1 MGSRGVLRKGTPAC
15 PRAKSS
21 SPSNALPSL
30 DCAHMAKRIAILV
43 FDGFSLVEA
52 STIAE
57 VFRLADEIE
66 GERMRVAPAP
76 PGRTDAGADAPNPA
90 GPPHVQHPPPPAREL
105 PEPYTLIV
113 VSGTGGSIASSATM
127 RVWSDNLDAYAAAG
141 LHALFIPGGSG
152 AARVSTDESFVRR
165 LRALIQ
171 RTRLV
176 KAIGEGGAIAAAAAA
191 SSGETSASA
200 ATPSAPAAPGTPN
213 AHSAPGAPATSAMP
227 ALVAALAASGA
238 APGKTPVEHA
248 VALDDPLGPIAAA
261 LSVVKRD
268 RGAQAAREIAE
279 RSTPGA
285 WRRLGA
291 VLGELDEGGTREKI
305 DTAAR
310 WMRENYGQPI
320 SVAKAAEV
328 AAMSERSFLRR
339 FKSQIGITPSE
350 YLLRARLDASCLLL
364 VATDLPVDKIARR
377 CGVGS
382 GDGLAKMF
390 RKRLSISPT
399 EYRLTERRRAR
410 QR

>member
-1 MGSRGVLRKGTPAC
+1 
-15 PRAKSS
+15 
-21 SPSNALPSL
+21 
-30 DCAHMAKRIAILV
+30 MAKRIAILV

-57 VFRLADEIE
+57 VFRLADEAE
-66 GERMRVAPAP
+66 GERT
-76 PGRTDAGADAPNPA
+76 GGAI
-90 GPPHVQHPPPPAREL
+90 
-105 PEPYTLIV
+105 EPYELVV
-113 VSGTGGSIASSATM
+113 VSGTGGSVASSATM
-127 RVWSDNLDAYAAAG
+127 RVWSDNLDAYTTAG
-141 LHALFIPGGSG
+141 LHALFIPGGTG
-152 AARVSTDESFVRR
+152 AARLAADAAFVRR
-165 LRALIQ
+165 FRELAQ

-176 KAIGEGGAIAAAAAA
+176 KAIGEGTAIMAAIASNGDTNVAASEARTGAGISPATAAAA
-191 SSGETSASA
+191 TH
-200 ATPSAPAAPGTPN
+200 PAPGHFVP
-213 AHSAPGAPATSAMP
+213 
-227 ALVAALAASGA
+227 GA
-238 APGKTPVEHA
+238 APGNAPAEHT

-261 LSVVKRD
+261 LAVVKRD
-268 RGAQAAREIAE
+268 RGALAAREIAE
-279 RSTPGA
+279 RTAPGA

-291 VLGELDEGGTREKI
+291 VLGELDEGGAREKI

-310 WMRENYGQPI
+310 WIRENFGQPI

-339 FKSQIGITPSE
+339 FKSQIGVTPSE
-350 YLLRARLDASCLLL
+350 YLLRARLDASCMLL

-399 EYRLTERRRAR
+399 EYRITERRRAR

>member
-1 MGSRGVLRKGTPAC
+1 
-15 PRAKSS
+15 
-21 SPSNALPSL
+21 
-30 DCAHMAKRIAILV
+30 MAKRIAILV

-76 PGRTDAGADAPNPA
+76 PAHTDAGTDASHPP
-90 GPPHVQHPPPPAREL
+90 GPPHAQPPPPPPREL

-127 RVWSDNLDAYAAAG
+127 RVWSDNLDAYATAG

-152 AARVSTDESFVRR
+152 AARLSTDESFVRR
-165 LRALIQ
+165 LRALMQ

-191 SSGETSASA
+191 SNGETSASA
-200 ATPSAPAAPGTPN
+200 ATPAAHETPSAPATPGAPS
-213 AHSAPGAPATSAMP
+213 AHSAPAAPATSAMP
-227 ALVAALAASGA
+227 ALVAALTASGA
-238 APGKTPVEHA
+238 APGQKPVEHA
-248 VALDDPLGPIAAA
+248 VALDDPLGPLAAA
-261 LSVVKRD
+261 LSIVKRD

-279 RSTPGA
+279 RSSPGA

-350 YLLRARLDASCLLL
+350 FLLRARLDASCLLL

-399 EYRLTERRRAR
+399 EYRAAERRRAR

>member
-1 MGSRGVLRKGTPAC
+1 
-15 PRAKSS
+15 
-21 SPSNALPSL
+21 
-30 DCAHMAKRIAILV
+30 MAKRIAILV

-76 PGRTDAGADAPNPA
+76 PAHTDAGTDAPNPA
-90 GPPHVQHPPPPAREL
+90 GPPPVQHPPPPAREL

-127 RVWSDNLDAYAAAG
+127 RVWSDNLDAYASTG

-165 LRALIQ
+165 LCALMQ

-191 SSGETSASA
+191 SNGDSNASA
-200 ATPSAPAAPGTPN
+200 ATPAAHEMPSAPAAPGAPAASAASAT
-213 AHSAPGAPATSAMP
+213 SAPSATSAMP

-261 LSVVKRD
+261 LSIVKRD

-310 WMRENYGQPI
+310 WIRENYGQPI

-399 EYRLTERRRAR
+399 EYRVAERRRAR

>member
-1 MGSRGVLRKGTPAC
+1 
-15 PRAKSS
+15 
-21 SPSNALPSL
+21 
-30 DCAHMAKRIAILV
+30 MAKRIAILV

-66 GERMRVAPAP
+66 GERVRVEPAP
-76 PGRTDAGADAPNPA
+76 PVHTDRGSDAPTLP
-90 GPPHVQHPPPPAREL
+90 GSPHAPHPPPHAREL

-127 RVWSDNLDAYAAAG
+127 RVWSDNLDAYAATG
-141 LHALFIPGGSG
+141 LYALFIPGGSG
-152 AARVSTDESFVRR
+152 AARLSTDESFVRR
-165 LRALIQ
+165 LRALMQ

-176 KAIGEGGAIAAAAAA
+176 KAIGEGGAIAAAAA
-191 SSGETSASA
+191 SNGESNASA
-200 ATPSAPAAPGTPN
+200 ATPAADKTSATPTTPAM
-213 AHSAPGAPATSAMP
+213 PATSAMP
-227 ALVAALAASGA
+227 AVVAALT
-238 APGKTPVEHA
+238 APMQGKKPIEHA

-261 LSVVKRD
+261 LSIVKRD
-268 RGAQAAREIAE
+268 RGAQTAREIAE
-279 RSTPGA
+279 RSAPGA

-305 DTAAR
+305 DAAAR

-399 EYRLTERRRAR
+399 EYRVTERRRTR